1 MEINAEADKAHDNVV
16 MAIEKDLIGSSDV
29 DRIAEPE
36 MAVSCS
42 NVDCIVS
49 MRMRCI
55 LGIDISNID

>member
-1 MEINAEADKAHDNVV
+1 

-42 NVDCIVS
+42 SVDCIVS